1 VATHEHHAST
11 QAHVLR
17 LGDTVLFIAS
27 SRSTADQYL
36 PHADNHP
43 TSACV
48 AHSACAAQ
56 DASRVFN
63 LRKPRKSFRLLL
75 AKTGSRCVKLSLG
88 FRSACW
94 EVAPSLALQRARSIF
109 LARLQ
114 LGLTLG
120 DLDEKREHLPKKN
133 GADTDIHSC
142 QL

>member
-1 VATHEHHAST
+1 VAQHIN
-11 QAHVLR
+11 
-17 LGDTVLFIAS
+17 F
-27 SRSTADQYL
+27 L

-75 AKTGSRCVKLSLG
+75 AKTGSRCLKLSLG
-88 FRSACW
+88 FHSARW
-94 EVAPSLALQRARSIF
+94 VVAPSLALQRARRFF

-120 DLDEKREHLPKKN
+120 DLDEKREHLPTNN
-133 GADTDIHSC
+133 GVNTEIQTC